1 MDAEREII
9 ELQVK
14 IVELLENL
22 EKEKSRAVGSPDRA
36 RNIVQLQSDIKKA
49 QEDLTKSIKKMEE
62 STGRFNKNLL
72 AGAAAV
78 GGFAT
83 SMASKSNTVSSS
95 FTALIP
101 AVKLSA
107 TAINGFAK
115 FASIGVKGL
124 AAAVAVL
131 GRGAGTRFAGKIA
144 AFGDAI
150 GEKAGKAG
158 DALTKSAEWYLE
170 SLEQVVR
177 TTATLSKSGA
187 LSAGGI
193 DHLAKTANNAG
204 LSLEQLASVVTQQSR
219 DLSFVYGTVATGI
232 DTVAAASQQ
241 IKDSGEMLDLRKLG
255 YAPEEIVD
263 LMSQYA
269 TIQVMSGRRKELDD
283 KKLRTGT
290 LEYVKNLDVLARLT
304 GQQRD
309 AIAKQMED
317 ITLEDRF
324 GQFLETLGEGSQ
336 EQMKTFAVLASSKFG
351 EDFGRAVREGAVG
364 PGTEGYQ
371 DFVLATGGR
380 GVEIMRS
387 LQEGSITAGEA
398 MRQMREALVATRQT
412 LGGAESLSKLAALG
426 TPLDKFMSA
435 MRKAEAMQPL
445 TEEEITAVKNAQ
457 KSLAESTTGSSAN
470 LAKASDA
477 VQTMTLEINKLFIK
491 SLPSASTAVDSF
503 AQAAVL
509 GTEVIIKGLEKLA
522 GIDTTGGP
530 SVSVPAPDWLAKILA
545 KAGLAKLPPSS
556 NVEIYPTDKRRSSS
570 GKVGGGV
577 TTRRSP
583 ILDLISQYES
593 TSYGSLVYKVDPT
606 TGKKYSGGEADL
618 TGMTLSEVQKFQS
631 GMRAKGHAS
640 TAVGKY
646 QTVKDTLRGAA
657 SALGYDLETTKFT
670 PAVQDA
676 IGEYLIEQRR
686 IAESKKK
693 SPTTAGF
700 AEGLGLDWEAFKTKP
715 EAKAKLIEALEKNG
729 MGFGNRGAS
738 VGPRNRYVPFNN
750 STLNPDDF
758 NKAAPQGVASATT
771 KNIPDLLS
779 EQIDINRM
787 QTIQLAELIDQS
799 RKNNTGIENLI
810 RVSVG

>member
-62 STGRFNKNLL
+62 STGRFNRNML
-72 AGAAAV
+72 GASAAV

-255 YAPEEIVD
+255 YSPDEIVD
-263 LMSQYA
+263 LMSQFAYN
-269 TIQVMSGRRKELDD
+269 QVMTGRRKELDD

-290 LEYVKNLDVLARLT
+290 LEYVKNLDVLSRLT

-309 AIAKQMED
+309 IIAKQIQDM
-317 ITLEDRF
+317 TLEDRF
-324 GQFLETLGEGSQ
+324 GQLLETLNEGAQ
-336 EQMKTFAVLASSKFG
+336 KEMMTFAVLASSKFG
-351 EDFGRAVREGAVG
+351 EDFGRKVRDAAVG
-364 PGTEGYQ
+364 PGPGFEA
-371 DFVLATGGR
+371 VILATGGA
-380 GVEIMRS
+380 GVQIMQD
-387 LQEGSITAGEA
+387 LKEGTITATQA
-398 MRQMREALVATRQT
+398 M
-412 LGGAESLSKLAALG
+412 
-426 TPLDKFMSA
+426 
-435 MRKAEAMQPL
+435 
-445 TEEEITAVKNAQ
+445 N
-457 KSLAESTTGSSAN
+457 
-470 LAKASDA
+470 
-477 VQTMTLEINKLFIK
+477 
-491 SLPSASTAVDSF
+491 
-503 AQAAVL
+503 
-509 GTEVIIKGLEKLA
+509 
-522 GIDTTGGP
+522 
-530 SVSVPAPDWLAKILA
+530 
-545 KAGLAKLPPSS
+545 
-556 NVEIYPTDKRRSSS
+556 
-570 GKVGGGV
+570 
-577 TTRRSP
+577 
-583 ILDLISQYES
+583 
-593 TSYGSLVYKVDPT
+593 
-606 TGKKYSGGEADL
+606 
-618 TGMTLSEVQKFQS
+618 
-631 GMRAKGHAS
+631 
-640 TAVGKY
+640 
-646 QTVKDTLRGAA
+646 
-657 SALGYDLETTKFT
+657 
-670 PAVQDA
+670 
-676 IGEYLIEQRR
+676 
-686 IAESKKK
+686 
-693 SPTTAGF
+693 
-700 AEGLGLDWEAFKTKP
+700 
-715 EAKAKLIEALEKNG
+715 
-729 MGFGNRGAS
+729 
-738 VGPRNRYVPFNN
+738 
-750 STLNPDDF
+750 
-758 NKAAPQGVASATT
+758 
-771 KNIPDLLS
+771 
-779 EQIDINRM
+779 QIRD
-787 QTIQLAELIDQS
+787 
-799 RKNNTGIENLI
+799 
-810 RVSVG
+810 